1 MGPPRA
7 VFVGDWFRAYPA
19 LGSGP
24 GTART
29 NLVWIAGLLSRALK
43 VPLAKQTL
51 VMPAD
56 TEQGYLEQLG
66 SAPIAR
72 AYREDPQR
80 GWLESYD
87 GCEARTAFTALY
99 DRLPPDALVI
109 GFELPPVMRRTL
121 SAGGWRY
128 VSVHVH
134 PLRFLPDLTIGV
146 YSNCAA
152 MRAALAAIT
161 VPRSAIERQ
170 VARLSARIGR
180 LNPPQAHLPDDCAVM
195 FGQTPADA
203 SLIVD
208 RRFASWSDYADKLA
222 ALIGPR
228 DVVAYIKHPHARWP
242 VALLDW
248 LGNAL
253 GLNVIAME
261 GNSYPVIMSG
271 RPIGPVASLSSSVG
285 VEAAAFGHDS
295 HFLIADP
302 RHAFA
307 VPGIDNAEQIMV
319 GHQFLEPGMWECALG
334 GAKPDGPMDV
344 DPFFLG
350 PGHIRSTLESWSFA
364 GLEGT
369 GTLPACKKIIVPA
382 PRCGKA
388 ERDRL
393 RVALGATAKDRDLA
407 DESPVD
413 HWSLPFAL
421 APGETWH
428 WDKAEERLDFPG
440 LDGLG
445 SPDEDGIWL
454 SGEGCTIRLPLAP
467 SGGRELWISGEL
479 RFSFF
484 RGLLDRHPVLLV
496 RANGRPVAA
505 WIHRGQE
512 DPYHDLSFAFPATSD
527 GICRVTLEVSHAD
540 NPCALG
546 MGGDTREL
554 SIIVHSVSL
563 CASEAEVAGDAVM
576 MSLWG
581 FGDHPIEIPSD
592 LDWQEHVAKQ

>member
-1 MGPPRA
+1 MGRPRT
-7 VFVGDWFRAYPA
+7 VFVGDWFRAYPT

-24 GTART
+24 GSARS
-29 NLVWIAGLLSRALK
+29 NLVWLAGLLSRALR

-87 GCEARTAFTALY
+87 ASEARTAFATLY

-134 PLRFLPDLTIGV
+134 PLRFLPDLAFGV
-146 YSNCAA
+146 YSNS
-152 MRAALAAIT
+152 AALVEAFETIA
-161 VPRSAIERQ
+161 VPRSAVERQ

-203 SLIVD
+203 SLIVN
-208 RRFASWSDYADKLA
+208 RRFADWSDYADKFA

-228 DVVAYIKHPHARWP
+228 DVLAYIRHPHARWP

-248 LGNAL
+248 LGNAM

-271 RPIGPVASLSSSVG
+271 RSIGPVASLSSSVG

-302 RHAFA
+302 RNAFA
-307 VPGIDNAEQIMV
+307 VQGVDNAEQVMV
-319 GHQFLEPGMWECALG
+319 GHQFLEPELWECALD
-334 GAKPDGPMDV
+334 GAKPDGPIDA
-344 DPFFLG
+344 DRFFLG
-350 PGHIRSTLESWSFA
+350 PDHIRGTLESWSFR

-369 GTLPACKKIIVPA
+369 NTLPNCTKIIVPA
-382 PRCGKA
+382 PRCGMA

-393 RVALGATAKDRDLA
+393 REALGVAVKNSKRTA
-407 DESPVD
+407 EGPVD
-413 HWSLPFAL
+413 LWSLPFAL

-428 WDKAEERLDFPG
+428 WDKVEERLDFPG
-440 LDGLG
+440 LEGLG
-445 SPDEDGIWL
+445 PPDEDGIWL

-467 SGGRELWISGEL
+467 SGISALWISGEL

-505 WIHRGQE
+505 WIHRRQE
-512 DPYHDLSFAFPATSD
+512 DPYHTLSFAFPATSG
-527 GICRVTLEVSHAD
+527 GICRVTLEVSHA
-540 NPCALG
+540 NSPSALG
-546 MGGDTREL
+546 LGRDTREL

-563 CASEAEVAGDAVM
+563 CASETELTGDADM

-581 FGDHPIEIPSD
+581 FGDHPIELPTN
-592 LDWQEHVAKQ
+592 LDWQEHVANQ

>member
-1 MGPPRA
+1 MGHPGA
-7 VFVGDWFRAYPA
+7 VFVGDWFRAYPSVGA
-19 LGSGP
+19 GP
-24 GTART
+24 GTARS
-29 NLVWIAGLLSRALK
+29 NLFWLAGLLSRALK
-43 VPLAKQTL
+43 VSPAKQTL

-56 TEQGYLEQLG
+56 TERGYLEQLG
-66 SAPIAR
+66 SAQIAR

-87 GCEARTAFTALY
+87 ASEARTAFATLY

-134 PLRFLPDLTIGV
+134 PLRFLPDLAFGI

-152 MRAALAAIT
+152 AREALAAIT

-170 VARLSARIGR
+170 IARLSARIGR

-208 RRFASWSDYADKLA
+208 GRIASWSDHADKLA
-222 ALIGPR
+222 ALIGRR
-228 DVVAYIKHPHARWP
+228 DVVAYIRHPHARWP

-248 LGNAL
+248 LGNEM

-271 RPIGPVASLSSSVG
+271 RPLGPVASLSSSVG

-319 GHQFLEPGMWECALG
+319 GHQFLEPGIWECALG
-334 GAKPDGPMDV
+334 GAKPDGPIDA

-350 PGHIRSTLESWSFA
+350 PGHVRGTLEAWSFA
-364 GLEGT
+364 GLDGT
-369 GTLPACKKIIVPA
+369 GTLPGCTKIIVPSLS
-382 PRCGKA
+382 CGKA
-388 ERDRL
+388 ERDLL
-393 RVALGATAKDRDLA
+393 RGALGPVAKDRELA
-407 DESPVD
+407 DEGPVQY
-413 HWSLPFAL
+413 WSLPFAL
-421 APGETWH
+421 APGETWQ

-445 SPDEDGIWL
+445 APEEDGIWL
-454 SGEGCTIRLPLAP
+454 SGQGCTIRLPLAP
-467 SGGRELWISGEL
+467 SRGRALWISCEL

-496 RANGRPVAA
+496 RANGKPVAA

-527 GICRVTLEVSHAD
+527 GVCRMTLEVSHA
-540 NPCALG
+540 NSPCALG
-546 MGGDTREL
+546 LGGDTREL
-554 SIIVHSVSL
+554 SVIMHSVSV
-563 CASEAEVAGDAVM
+563 CASEAEFAGGSDMV
-576 MSLWG
+576 SLWG
-581 FGDHPIEIPSD
+581 FGDHPIELPLD
-592 LDWQEHVAKQ
+592 LDLQEHVGKQ